1 MKTISYVLYSLA
13 VLGLAFWAYHVNYA
27 TQDRES
33 ELRALNAEI
42 ADLEE
47 GLSVLRA
54 EWAYLNRPER
64 LRELVNLNF
73 ASLGLLPMMPEQFGT
88 VAMVAYPQPEGA
100 DRDAIQMA
108 LSQAIE
114 VAAPPTDLPPADLPP
129 VDNEEAQVEEVSQ

>member
-1 MKTISYVLYSLA
+1 MKTISYILVSFC

-27 TQDRES
+27 TQDREQ

-42 ADLEE
+42 ADLQE

-73 ASLGLLPMMPEQFGT
+73 ASLGLLPMTPDQFGT
-88 VAMVAYPQPEGA
+88 AAMVAYPAPEGT
-100 DRDAIQMA
+100 DPLAIDQA
-108 LSQAIE
+108 IAQAIE
-114 VAAPPTDLPPADLPP
+114 VSAPPTDDESSRIAE
-129 VDNEEAQVEEVSQ
+129 EEAQ